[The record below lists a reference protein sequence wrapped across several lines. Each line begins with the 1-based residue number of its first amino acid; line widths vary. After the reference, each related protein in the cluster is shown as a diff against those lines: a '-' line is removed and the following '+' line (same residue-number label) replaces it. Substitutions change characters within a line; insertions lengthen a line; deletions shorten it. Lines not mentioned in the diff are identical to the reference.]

1 MRYLITEEGLKTFK
15 LLPKSIQKRILNKLD
30 FIFENDNPLN
40 FAKKLNYF
48 EYGEYRMR
56 IGDYRASFD
65 VKKNVAYFLKFGH
78 RKDIYK

>member
-1 MRYLITEEGLKTFK
+1 MRYLVNEEGMKTLA

-30 FIFENDNPLN
+30 FIFESDDPLN

-48 EYGEYRMR
+48 EYGDYRMR

-78 RKDIYK
+78 RKDFYK